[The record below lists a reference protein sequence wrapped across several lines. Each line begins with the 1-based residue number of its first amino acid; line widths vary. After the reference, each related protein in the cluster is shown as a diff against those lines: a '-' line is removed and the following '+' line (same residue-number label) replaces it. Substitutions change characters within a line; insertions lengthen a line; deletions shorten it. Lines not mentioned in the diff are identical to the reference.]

1 MIIFYIDIRSRPR
14 PGTTPVTD
22 GFALYPRDKMCGR
35 NSSESP
41 MWNEKFHK
49 GSPIEPLPGLK
60 LGNVL
65 AKLLLN
71 CFVN

>member
-1 MIIFYIDIRSRPR
+1 M
-14 PGTTPVTD
+14 D
-22 GFALYPRDKMCGR
+22 GFPLYPRDKMCGR